1 MRKLLIPL
9 IITLLSLIS
18 NNTFAQ
24 FAGGTGTAGD
34 PYRIN
39 NVTQLNYFSSQING
53 TNSAN
58 YIGKYFKLT
67 ANLSDIH
74 TFIPIG
80 NSAAKSFQG
89 HFDGGGYTLSSV
101 NISSTTYVG
110 LFGYIS
116 GATIK
121 NVKIGSGSNIHLA
134 NNGYTGYTGALIG
147 YAVNSTIDNCNT
159 IVTPN
164 SSSGCRL
171 GGLIGYAEGCTIS
184 NCSNT
189 AISTVNSSN
198 TNSYYGGLVGYANNT
213 TFNSCYSTAGMSG
226 EGSKIGGLIGFDTI
240 CIINECYSTATF
252 SNVNGYIGGL
262 IGHSIGSQ
270 INKSYSIAN
279 IESSSGSNNI
289 IGGLVGFADSTTIN
303 NCYSRASFSTSTMH
317 GLENTGG
324 LIGYID
330 NGSTIS
336 NSYSVP
342 SGLGTI
348 TNSGN
353 LYGFCYSNPNCFT
366 NSYYLSGGNTQTY
379 GIPKS
384 SIDMQTMQFAIDLNA
399 CQIQTWK
406 RLDNDYPILYW
417 QSGGASLPRCLDGSG
432 TETDPFRIRCVA
444 DLVTL
449 SNNVAGGT
457 TYLNQFLLVEN
468 DISFIN
474 GGIDSSQYF
483 NPIGDSINS
492 FRGNFNGGG
501 HAIANYS
508 FSDTTKNNI
517 GFFGYTNL
525 ATIQRLGISNINICA
540 KDTVGGLVANADR
553 TKIGGCFVYGYIKG
567 KNSVGGLVGVGTG
580 ATSAIDTSF
589 TNTSIDAQTN
599 VGGLVG
605 NHSGG
610 RINNSYSNSEIYSS
624 TTANNYV
631 GGIIGRASSS
641 NLTNVY
647 SACKIIRNGSNT
659 NFGKIKGNN
668 SGSNTN
674 CYSRDSVFVNYTN
687 SNTTGYNGT
696 QKTNAELRSSGFVTL
711 LNNAIWQ
718 LDYNDSINDGY
729 PIFTYQP
736 QAVKPNSSGLW
747 PTTTASQVV
756 IIKSG
761 VQLKADTANFPK
773 CAYVKI
779 EAGGEL
785 NNTTNINLF
794 GEYNRELYVG
804 KWNLFGLSTNNLSLA
819 SLINYNDIPYKTFV
833 KRFDYATNNWQAST
847 NANTNTI
854 TNINTQFK
862 QGEGVLV
869 MPNYSLDAQYANN
882 IKSKII
888 SKGVLYNNENLD
900 YSFNNTSLSTKKFVA
915 LANNYPASI
924 KVTQANPPISGNA
937 GLIQGNLVYVYDA
950 DNGKWNNNLQTT
962 TGAITKIKPS
972 EGFFIATNTANSI
985 FHFNKLQINNT
996 SGAKNIIKSN
1006 LIYITANTDNETR
1019 QAFLEYSFDADN
1031 DFDFQDGLMM
1041 FGTNPNSVE
1050 PYLISTTQ
1058 QLNKSINEERYELI
1072 KDAFSSLPY
1081 TTELDLRSYDNN
1093 EVNLNFSNIPDDIHV
1108 YLIDSLLKTAQY
1120 LNQESDYNLIV
1131 GAGDNKDRLFIEFSH
1146 YKKDIRD
1153 FFKKEVNSWINIWN
1167 NDNTLYIEGKELLRF
1182 DIFDIM
1188 GNKVV
1193 QGKIDYD
1200 NYQVKL
1206 NLRQGIYIVK
1216 AYSKI
1221 GYTSKKI
1228 SVQF

>member
-1 MRKLLIPL
+1 MRKQLIPL
-9 IITLLSLIS
+9 IVTLLSLIG

-24 FAGGTGTAGD
+24 TFSGGSGTLDD
-34 PYRIN
+34 PWQISTKADLNTIATYVN
-39 NVTQLNYFSSQING
+39 NNSNNFS
-53 TNSAN
+53 
-58 YIGKYFKLT
+58 GKYFKLT
-67 ANLSDIH
+67 ADLSGIN

-89 HFDGGGYTLSSV
+89 HFDGGGNTLSSV
-101 NISSTTYVG
+101 NISSRTYVG

-121 NVKIGSGSNIHLA
+121 NVKIGSGSNIYLE
-134 NNGYTGYTGALIG
+134 NNGNTGALIG

-164 SSSGCRL
+164 SKSECRL

-189 AISTVNSSN
+189 ATSTVNSSN

-226 EGSKIGGLIGFDTI
+226 DTGSKIGGLIGFDTI

-252 SNVNGYIGGL
+252 SNLNGYIGGL

-270 INKSYSIAN
+270 INKSYSTAN
-279 IESSSGSNNI
+279 IQSSSGSNNR

-303 NCYSRASFSTSTMH
+303 NCYSRASFSTSTMN
-317 GLENTGG
+317 GSGYTGG

-540 KDTVGGLVANADR
+540 KDTVGGLVANAES

-610 RINNSYSNSEIYSS
+610 TINNSYSNSEIYSS

-647 SACKIIRNGSNT
+647 STCKIIRNGSNT
-659 NFGKIKGNN
+659 NFGKIKGNTQ
-668 SGSNTN
+668 GTTGAQ
-674 CYSRDSVFVNYTN
+674 CYSRDNVFVNCDNITP
-687 SNTTGYNGT
+687 SGYNGT
-696 QKTNAELRSSGFVTL
+696 SM
-711 LNNAIWQ
+711 NNAGLRNPTFATSTLGSANWKA
-718 LDYNDSINDGY
+718 DYSPDRINDGY
-729 PIFTYQP
+729 PILKYQP
-736 QAVKPNSSGLW
+736 AAVKPNSSGLW

-804 KWNLFGLSTNNLSLA
+804 KWNLIGLSTYNQTLA
-819 SLINYNDIPYKTFV
+819 SLYNYADTSFKTFV
-833 KRFDYATNNWQAST
+833 KEFDYITNNWST
-847 NANTNTI
+847 TTTQGVNTKFEI
-854 TNINTQFK
+854 
-862 QGEGVLV
+862 GEGILV
-869 MPNYSLDAQYANN
+869 MPNYSLDDRLI
-882 IKSKII
+882 IKSRIV
-888 SKGVLYNNENLD
+888 SKGVLYNDTTYQVPNPT
-900 YSFNNTSLSTKKFVA
+900 TSAGRFVS
-915 LANNYPASI
+915 LANNYPASLT
-924 KVTQANPPISGNA
+924 VTQNDPPISGNTA
-937 GLIQGNLVYVYDA
+937 GLIQGNLVYIYDA
-950 DNGKWNNNLQTT
+950 DSGKWNNNFNTNVRVT
-962 TGAITKIKPS
+962 SIKPG
-972 EGFFIATNTANSI
+972 EGFFIAASSTGGNFLFEKS
-985 FHFNKLQINNT
+985 QIRNT
-996 SGAKNIIKSN
+996 SGAKNLIKSD
-1006 LIYITANTDNETR
+1006 LIYVQAIVDNNIRESFLEFNEETDN
-1019 QAFLEYSFDADN
+1019 A
-1031 DFDFQDGLMM
+1031 FDFNDGLML
-1041 FGTNPNSVE
+1041 FGNNYNSVE
-1050 PYLISTTQ
+1050 PYFTISTPEINDSTTQ
-1058 QLNKSINEERYELI
+1058 LI

-1081 TTELDLRSYDNN
+1081 TTELNLRSQKSN
-1093 EVNLNFSNIPDDIHV
+1093 EVTLNFSNIPDDIHV